1 MSSARTETASLAL
14 MVRVSRMYYEQGLTQ
29 QEVARAT
36 RLSRPTISRLLDR
49 AKRVGIVEVRIV
61 DPVGDTESLAATLV
75 RRFGLRE
82 VILTSPTSAGENPRQ
97 RVGRMV
103 AEYLQPLLRDGMTLG
118 MSWGKTLR
126 EMGLAL
132 KPANLAHLTIVQMMG
147 GLAALEDS
155 LDTTGLAQ
163 EVGRVLGG
171 RTVQFLAP
179 ALVENPEVRRRILS
193 TPEVRQAMDFLR
205 RLDAAVVGIG
215 AISPHVPLVE
225 RGYFTAEAMDK
236 YRHLG
241 ARGEMLLQFFD
252 ADGRPMVGLNRR
264 VVGMSLRDLA
274 SVPLVIAGVSGPP
287 DKSEPILAA
296 LRGRLVH
303 VLITDVTTAR
313 RVLERAHEG
322 QRATP
327 GKTSTSPDA
336 SGRLAEHRVRR
347 KS

>member
-1 MSSARTETASLAL
+1 MFTPPTNPADVAL
-14 MVRVSRMYYEQGLTQ
+14 LVRVSRMYYERGMTQ
-29 QEVARAT
+29 QEIARAT

-61 DPVGDTESLAATLV
+61 DPSSDAESIVATLV

-82 VILTSPTSAGENPRQ
+82 VILASPTVAGEPPRQ
-97 RVGRMV
+97 RVGRLV
-103 AEYLQPLLRDGMTLG
+103 AEYLQCILRDGMTLG

-126 EMGLAL
+126 EMALAL
-132 KPANLAHLTIVQMMG
+132 KPAHLAHLTIVQMMG
-147 GLAALEDS
+147 GLAVLEDS

-179 ALVENPEVRRRILS
+179 ALVESPEVRRRIVS
-193 TPEVRQAMDFLR
+193 TPEVRQAMGFLR

-287 DKSEPILAA
+287 DKSEAILAA

-313 RVLERAHEG
+313 RVLERVHEG
-322 QRATP
+322 QSATSRRP
-327 GKTSTSPDA
+327 STSPDA
-336 SGRLAEHRVRR
+336 SGRSAGHRTRR
-347 KS
+347 MS